1 MFGKTKEPE
10 EKMYTQTVMIAI
22 CASIDEIDRYEAS
35 EEAVGSC
42 LMTVLTK
49 MGYSQEDALAGSL
62 EGTRHLD
69 NMFQQLYWKENSF
82 SNRVM
87 VFFSTLEATKA
98 LIDRKMISE
107 ITRQKVRETLAE
119 QDGNTSDK

>member
-1 MFGKTKEPE
+1 MFGKTKQPTET
-10 EKMYTQTVMIAI
+10 MYSQTVLIAI

-35 EEAVGSC
+35 DEAVGSC

-69 NMFQQLYWKENSF
+69 SMFQQLYWKENSF

-119 QDGNTSDK
+119 QGEQTSNK